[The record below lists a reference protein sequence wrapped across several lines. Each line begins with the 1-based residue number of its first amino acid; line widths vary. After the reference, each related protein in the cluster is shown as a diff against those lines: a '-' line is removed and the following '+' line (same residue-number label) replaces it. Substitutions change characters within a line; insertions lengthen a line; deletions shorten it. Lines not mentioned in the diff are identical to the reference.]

1 MSETPTLAKV
11 VGLHERGYSA
21 FNQCDY
27 CTCDEWSATSDRR
40 NNGHLTHG
48 EHVQAVWRELC
59 TIETVEQLDALPE
72 QAVVRNIAFG
82 VVFEKTIEN
91 DGKEWWDSIHGE
103 LRASVSLPALLIWH
117 PEWSA

>member
-1 MSETPTLAKV
+1 MSETPSLAKV
-11 VGLHERGYSA
+11 VGLHQAVYATFSQ
-21 FNQCDY
+21 NY
-27 CTCDEWSATSDRR
+27 VCTCDEWADTDRR

-82 VVFEKTIEN
+82 VVFECTVEN
-91 DGKEWWDSIHGE
+91 DG
-103 LRASVSLPALLIWH
+103 SVVWSSTSGLERPTVMLPALVIFH
-117 PEWSA
+117 PDWSQP